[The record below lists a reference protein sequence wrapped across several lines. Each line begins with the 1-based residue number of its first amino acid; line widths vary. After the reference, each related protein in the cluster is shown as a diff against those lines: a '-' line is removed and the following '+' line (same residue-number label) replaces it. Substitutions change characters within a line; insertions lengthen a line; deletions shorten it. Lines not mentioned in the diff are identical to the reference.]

1 MALIDVVK
9 WEGSIE
15 QFVWKFP
22 SENLRLGSQL
32 VVKPGQW
39 ALFVKG
45 GQLLD
50 VFEEGTTT
58 LETNNLPLLTR
69 LMSLPFGGN
78 TPFQAEVW
86 FINKLSKLNNKFGTP
101 APLQLEDPKYGL
113 IVPIRAFGQYG
124 FRVSDPKMFL
134 STLTGTAR
142 VFGAE
147 KICEY
152 FRGRVV
158 SALASIIGQSLVAK
172 GLSIIQI
179 VAHLDELSLFC
190 QEKISAEFAKYGLEV
205 VSFYFE
211 SINFSTTDPSYL
223 KLKQIKEKAAE
234 LNIIGRDIYQY
245 DKSMDVLKTA
255 AGNEG
260 AGNSLMQTGIGL
272 SMGLAVGNQ
281 IGQQAGQM
289 VTNLPPQNTFVPP
302 TPSAAPAP
310 LFYVVVGAQRLGPF
324 PVEMLQQMIPAGTF
338 SPASLV
344 WRTGMAGWLAA
355 GCVQE
360 LSGLFAPP
368 PIPTPLEPPPIP
380 SFA

>member
-9 WEGSIE
+9 WDGSLD

-22 SENLRLGSQL
+22 SENLRMGTQL

-39 ALFVKG
+39 ALFVRG

-50 VFEEGTTT
+50 VFSEGTVS
-58 LETNNLPLLTR
+58 LQTNNLPLLTT
-69 LMSLPFGGN
+69 LLSIPFGGN

-86 FINKLSKLNNKFGTP
+86 FVNKLSKLNNRFGTS

-124 FRVSDPKMFL
+124 FRVSDPKAFL

-158 SALASIIGQSLVAK
+158 SALATVIGRALAEK
-172 GLSIIQI
+172 GLSIVQI
-179 VAHLDELSLFC
+179 AAHLDELSQFC
-190 QEKISAEFAKYGLEV
+190 QERISADFAKYGLEII
-205 VSFYFE
+205 SFNFE
-211 SINFSTTDPSYL
+211 SINFSSTDPSYI

-260 AGNSLMQTGIGL
+260 AGGSLMQTGIGL
-272 SMGLAVGNQ
+272 SMGMAVGNQ

-289 VTNLPPQNTFVPP
+289 VTNLPAQSTAFPP
-302 TPSAAPAP
+302 PPPAAPQP
-310 LFYVVVGAQRLGPF
+310 QFYVALGGQRLGPF
-324 PVEMLQQMIPAGTF
+324 PVEVLQQMIPAGTF
-338 SPASLV
+338 ASSTQV
-344 WRTGMAGWLAA
+344 WRTGMVNWLPAGS
-355 GCVQE
+355 VQE
-360 LSGLFAPP
+360 LAGLFAPSV
-368 PIPTPLEPPPIP
+368 PLESMPPPIP
-380 SFA
+380 PSI